1 MASTY
6 TNSGIEKIGSGEQA
20 GTWGNTTNNNLDII
34 DKAINGV
41 QTLTLS
47 GTTDTFTVTDGT
59 VSDAGARVLVLGG
72 SPSGEHTLT
81 LAPND
86 ADKVH
91 LVQNSSG
98 QTVNISQ
105 GSGGNASLTNGEIAW
120 IFCDGAGSGAAVTKQ
135 TISSSPAAFTVG
147 TDLTVTGDAS
157 IGDDLSLASDAAV
170 LNFGADSEIKITHV
184 ADTGLNIK
192 HTATGD
198 DKPIVLTLQ
207 TGETDIQGN
216 DVIGAINFQAPD
228 EGTGTDAI
236 LVAAGIEAVSEG
248 NFAAD
253 NNATKLSFKTGSS
266 EEAAEKMSLSSAG
279 NLSVSGGVTITG
291 DLTVS
296 GDDITMGTN
305 TSGHIMVADGTNF
318 NPVAVSG
325 DVTIAA
331 NGAVTIANDAVETA
345 MIGDNQV
352 TVAKLPANTGL
363 CNASATITN
372 GGGTVSASSNNTN
385 IASMADNGTGDFTA
399 TFTSNMSGTDF
410 AAVVSAIDDDGTS
423 RNIGETIVQARAT
436 STVQIKTFRPSASE
450 NSVRAAFDND
460 SVALAVFD

>member
-6 TNSGIEKIGSGEQA
+6 TSNSGIEKIGSGEQA
-20 GTWGNTTNNNLDII
+20 GTWGTTTNNNLDII
-34 DKAINGV
+34 DRAINGV
-41 QTLTLS
+41 ASISIS
-47 GTTDTFTVTDGT
+47 GTT
-59 VSDAGARVLVLGG
+59 
-72 SPSGEHTLT
+72 HTLT
-81 LAPND
+81 TTDGALSDGGFKVLVFTGALGASNTVTISPND
-86 ADKVH
+86 QDKVY
-91 LVQNSSG
+91 LVKNSTTDSGSSG
-98 QTVNISQ
+98 PYSVILSQ
-105 GSGGNASLTNGEIAW
+105 GSGGNATITNGETAW
-120 IFCDGAGSGAAVTKQ
+120 VFADGAGSGAAVTKQ
-135 TISSSPAAFTVG
+135 DISSAP
-147 TDLTVTGDAS
+147 GDFS
-157 IGDDLSLASDAAV
+157 VGDDLSLASDSAV
-170 LNFGADSEIKITHV
+170 INFGADSEIKITHV

-236 LVAAGIEAVSEG
+236 LVAAGIEAISEG

-352 TVAKLPANTGL
+352 TTAKLSGSVAVIGMSAKVTVGSSSPSITASVNTSG
-363 CNASATITN
+363 IT
-372 GGGTVSASSNNTN
+372 
-385 IASMADNGTGDFTA
+385 DNGTGDFTIA
-399 TFTSNMSGTDF
+399 IDTDYGNANF
-410 AAVVSAIDDDGTS
+410 AATVNTVEAQAAGT
-423 RNIGETIVQARAT
+423 IQVKTYRAT
-436 STVQIKTFRPSASE
+436 PSE
-450 NSVRAAFDND
+450 VSVRGSFDPDGFFVMSN
-460 SVALAVFD
+460 AQ

>member
-6 TNSGIEKIGSGEQA
+6 TSNSGIEKIGSGEQA
-20 GTWGNTTNNNLDII
+20 GTWGTTTNNNLDII
-34 DKAINGV
+34 DRAINGV
-41 QTLTLS
+41 ASISIS
-47 GTTDTFTVTDGT
+47 GTT
-59 VSDAGARVLVLGG
+59 
-72 SPSGEHTLT
+72 HTLT
-81 LAPND
+81 TTDGALSDGGFKVLVFTGALGANNTVTISPND
-86 ADKVH
+86 QDKVY
-91 LVQNSSG
+91 LVKNSTTDSGSSG
-98 QTVNISQ
+98 PYSVILTQ
-105 GSGGNASLTNGEIAW
+105 GSGGNATITNGETAW
-120 IFCDGAGSGAAVTKQ
+120 VFADGGGSGAAVTKQ
-135 TISSSPAAFTVG
+135 DISSAS
-147 TDLTVTGDAS
+147 GDFS
-157 IGDDLSLASDAAV
+157 VGDDLSLASDSAV
-170 LNFGADSEIKITHV
+170 INFGADSEIKVTHV

-331 NGAVTIANDAVETA
+331 NGAVTIANNAVETA
-345 MIGDNQV
+345 MIADGQITSAKLASGTAVIGMSAKV
-352 TVAKLPANTGL
+352 TVGSSSPSITASVNTSG
-363 CNASATITN
+363 IT
-372 GGGTVSASSNNTN
+372 
-385 IASMADNGTGDFTA
+385 DNGTGDFTIAIDTDYGNANYAA
-399 TFTSNMSGTDF
+399 TITTF
-410 AAVVSAIDDDGTS
+410 DDDGTS
-423 RNIGETIVQARAT
+423 RNVGDNTVEAQAAGTIQVKTYRAT
-436 STVQIKTFRPSASE
+436 PSE
-450 NSVRAAFDND
+450 VSVRGSFDPDGFFVMSN
-460 SVALAVFD
+460 AQ

>member
-41 QTLTLS
+41 QALTLS

-91 LVQNSSG
+91 LVKNGTS
-98 QTVNISQ
+98 QTVNITQ
-105 GSGGNASLTNGEIAW
+105 GSGSNAVLTAGEVAW
-120 IFCDGAGSGAAVTKQ
+120 IFCDGEGSGAAVTKQ
-135 TISSSPAAFTVG
+135 DISSAP
-147 TDLTVTGDAS
+147 GDFS
-157 IGDDLSLASDAAV
+157 VGDDLSLASDSAV
-170 LNFGADSEIKITHV
+170 INFGADSEIKVTHV

-352 TVAKLPANTGL
+352 TTAKLSGSVAVIGMSAKVTVGSSSPSITASVNTSG
-363 CNASATITN
+363 IT
-372 GGGTVSASSNNTN
+372 
-385 IASMADNGTGDFTA
+385 DNGTGDFTIA
-399 TFTSNMSGTDF
+399 IDTDYGNANF
-410 AAVVSAIDDDGTS
+410 AATVTTFDNDGTS
-423 RNIGETIVQARAT
+423 RNVGDNTVEAQAAGTIQVKTYRAT
-436 STVQIKTFRPSASE
+436 PSE
-450 NSVRAAFDND
+450 VSVRGSFDPDGFFVMSN
-460 SVALAVFD
+460 AQ

>member
-6 TNSGIEKIGSGEQA
+6 TSNSGIEKIGSGEQA
-20 GTWGNTTNNNLDII
+20 GTWGTTTNNNLDII
-34 DKAINGV
+34 DRAINGV
-41 QTLTLS
+41 ASISIS
-47 GTTDTFTVTDGT
+47 GTT
-59 VSDAGARVLVLGG
+59 
-72 SPSGEHTLT
+72 HTLT
-81 LAPND
+81 TTDGALSDGGFKVLVFTGALGANNTVTISPND
-86 ADKVH
+86 QDKVY
-91 LVQNSSG
+91 LVKNSTTDSGSSG
-98 QTVNISQ
+98 PYSVILSQ
-105 GSGGNASLTNGEIAW
+105 GSGGNATITNGEIAW
-120 IFCDGAGSGAAVTKQ
+120 VFADGAGSGAAVTKQ
-135 TISSSPAAFTVG
+135 DISSAP
-147 TDLTVTGDAS
+147 GDFS
-157 IGDDLSLASDAAV
+157 VGDDLSLASDSAV
-170 LNFGADSEIKITHV
+170 INFGADSEIKITHV

-236 LVAAGIEAVSEG
+236 LVAAGIEAISEG

-305 TSGHIMVADGTNF
+305 TSGHIMVADGSNF

-352 TVAKLPANTGL
+352 TTAKLSGSVAVIGMSAKVTVGSSSPSITASVNTSG
-363 CNASATITN
+363 IT
-372 GGGTVSASSNNTN
+372 
-385 IASMADNGTGDFTA
+385 DNGTGDFTIA
-399 TFTSNMSGTDF
+399 IDTDYGNANF
-410 AAVVSAIDDDGTS
+410 AATVTTFDNDGTS
-423 RNIGETIVQARAT
+423 RNVGDNTVEAQAAGTIQVKTYRAT
-436 STVQIKTFRPSASE
+436 PSE
-450 NSVRAAFDND
+450 VSVRGSFDPDGFFVMSN
-460 SVALAVFD
+460 AQ